1 MLSVRNR
8 KLLSGLALLI
18 SIGLFVKQTLLPKGT
33 LWDFGVNDASSH
45 AWLTRHNPY
54 NAAEVWDWWGH
65 SNVWSRFADTIV
77 GLPPVAPPGA
87 VAIFAPLAALS
98 TTVAGILWVAISL
111 TLIALQL
118 FALVRLAGLPFS
130 SARTF
135 LLVACVLAI
144 APLKIAFLAGNAV
157 VVVAALIII
166 AVWAAR
172 AHHEFTAAVL
182 LALAA
187 SMKLQVGLPFIL
199 TYAFLG
205 RPRITIWGIAGT
217 LAVMAIG
224 FIGLHLGG
232 TAWFQSW
239 ASTLHSVNAP
249 GGLNDF
255 GAANPFNYQLLNLQL
270 PVNYLFASRQIT
282 NVISI
287 AIGGVLTSVLLA
299 QLWLHRPVRQ
309 AGLATHSGERDELLV
324 MSIVAPLLLLPVY
337 HRYYDGVILTLTLAW
352 AFRESCRA
360 NPVIPRFL
368 GLLLLVALLP
378 PGSTI
383 PKLGAHLP
391 DALVRSTVYN
401 LLIISY
407 RVWIILLITATLL
420 YELRRRRN
428 FARPCCKGGNQ

>member
-157 VVVAALIII
+157 VVVAAAPVHINLR
-166 AVWAAR
+166 VLGTP
-172 AHHEFTAAVL
+172 AHHDLGNRRHARRYGYWVHRTASGRNCLVPIL
-182 LALAA
+182 GVYAA
-187 SMKLQVGLPFIL
+187 FCER
-199 TYAFLG
+199 AG
-205 RPRITIWGIAGT
+205 R
-217 LAVMAIG
+217 
-224 FIGLHLGG
+224 F
-232 TAWFQSW
+232 
-239 ASTLHSVNAP
+239 
-249 GGLNDF
+249 
-255 GAANPFNYQLLNLQL
+255 
-270 PVNYLFASRQIT
+270 
-282 NVISI
+282 
-287 AIGGVLTSVLLA
+287 
-299 QLWLHRPVRQ
+299 
-309 AGLATHSGERDELLV
+309 E
-324 MSIVAPLLLLPVY
+324 
-337 HRYYDGVILTLTLAW
+337 
-352 AFRESCRA
+352 
-360 NPVIPRFL
+360 
-368 GLLLLVALLP
+368 
-378 PGSTI
+378 
-383 PKLGAHLP
+383 
-391 DALVRSTVYN
+391 
-401 LLIISY
+401 
-407 RVWIILLITATLL
+407 
-420 YELRRRRN
+420 
-428 FARPCCKGGNQ
+428 